1 MADLALTELTALGA
15 VAAHRSFRAAAAE
28 LGLSP
33 SSLSHMVA
41 SLERRLGV
49 RLFNRTTR
57 SVAVTEA
64 GEQFLA
70 RIQPA
75 LREIAEAVETV
86 NRFRDTPAGL
96 LRLNSS
102 EGGSVRILPIVLDFM
117 AAYPE
122 MRVDL
127 VSEGRMIDIVAAG
140 FDAGIRLAEAVPQD
154 MVSVPLGIDEAMIVV
169 GAPRYLAA
177 RGVPQAPADL
187 FGHDCIRARLPS
199 GAILRWEFEHQ
210 GEEIRIDPPG
220 RLTLGSP
227 ELSQQAAGRRRPR
240 FRQRPDRSGR
250 AQVRP
255 AATGATG
262 LDPVL
267 SRPEPVLPAPA
278 PTLGRVAS
286 LHRPFPEG
294 PPPVTPSGRRQDV
307 DGPASDEVPG
317 ALAIGLHVRGDGM
330 RLQRLRALPLLD
342 HHEGVVAEA
351 VRAALGIHRGA
362 VFDAALLGMDLGDDL
377 PEFLQQGGALPRLGG
392 DQGDDMDHVETPWFC
407 PILSP

>member
-1 MADLALTELTALGA
+1 MADLALTELAALGA
-15 VAAHRSFRAAAAE
+15 VAAHRSFRSAAAE

-33 SSLSHMVA
+33 SSLSHRVA
-41 SLERRLGV
+41 SIERRLGV

-57 SVAVTEA
+57 SVAMTEA

-102 EGGSVRILPIVLDFM
+102 EGGSARILPIVLDFM

-127 VSEGRMIDIVAAG
+127 VSERRMIDIVAAG

-154 MVSVPLGIDEAMIVV
+154 MVAVPLGIDEAMIVV
-169 GAPRYLAA
+169 GAPGYFAA

-199 GAILRWEFEHQ
+199 GAILRWEFDRQ

-227 ELSQQAAGRRRPR
+227 ELSQQAALAGAGLAFVSARTAAADLDSGRLLQVLADWTPSFPGLSLYYPRQRLPSAGLRAFIAYFQKARRR
-240 FRQRPDRSGR
+240 
-250 AQVRP
+250 
-255 AATGATG
+255 
-262 LDPVL
+262 
-267 SRPEPVLPAPA
+267 
-278 PTLGRVAS
+278 
-286 LHRPFPEG
+286 
-294 PPPVTPSGRRQDV
+294 
-307 DGPASDEVPG
+307 
-317 ALAIGLHVRGDGM
+317 
-330 RLQRLRALPLLD
+330 
-342 HHEGVVAEA
+342 
-351 VRAALGIHRGA
+351 
-362 VFDAALLGMDLGDDL
+362 
-377 PEFLQQGGALPRLGG
+377 
-392 DQGDDMDHVETPWFC
+392 
-407 PILSP
+407 